1 MSFIRKNMLL
11 DTGLYECMLSCKADC
26 KYIGRLAEDLG
37 KSNEA
42 GIRAQLLT
50 TKRL

>member
-1 MSFIRKNMLL
+1 MA
-11 DTGLYECMLSCKADC
+11 ECMLACKADC
-26 KYIGRLAEDLG
+26 KYIGRLAENLG

-42 GIRAQLLT
+42 GLRAQLFT